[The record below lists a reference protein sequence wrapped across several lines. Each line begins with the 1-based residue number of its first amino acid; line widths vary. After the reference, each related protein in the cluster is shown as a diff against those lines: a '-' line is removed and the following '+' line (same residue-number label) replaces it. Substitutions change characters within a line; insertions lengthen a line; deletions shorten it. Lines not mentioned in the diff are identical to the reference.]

1 DSEVAMFELRDVRMA
16 MRRLRLAPGF
26 TLVALLTLAIGI
38 AATSAI
44 FTVVEAVILRPLPY
58 PHADRLVRIGSNL
71 QRINLQ
77 DAGLSASEL
86 MDYRD
91 RSGLFDDVV
100 GIWTITANLTGG
112 GGAQR
117 GANRLAGPPPTSV

>member
-1 DSEVAMFELRDVRMA
+1 MFELRDVRMA
-16 MRRLRLAPGF
+16 IRRLRLAPGF

-71 QRINLQ
+71 QRINLP

-86 MDYRD
+86 VDYRD

-100 GIWTITANLTGG
+100 GI
-112 GGAQR
+112 
-117 GANRLAGPPPTSV
+117 GPSRRT